1 MTENLKTRIWIIII
15 NKEGDLSVIEFLF
28 AITAFVS
35 FIDAIDRKDKENIK
49 PKQQTPKKT
58 QKNT

>member
-1 MTENLKTRIWIIII
+1 M
-15 NKEGDLSVIEFLF
+15 IEFLF

-49 PKQQTPKKT
+49 PKQPQIKATNT
-58 QKNT
+58 EKNTEKYLKLRW